1 MRWYCWKIDNSEYK
15 NAQYKI
21 PPSPFISFISDEILM
36 MRVKAALALA
46 MFLSVGCAGLANG
59 MSTEELIFEKSPY
72 IEAAKA
78 AGTGDVTTLERLIK
92 QGLDVNYE
100 GKETK
105 TPWGR
110 DTLTLLLWATLSE
123 SLKGAEALLKAGA
136 DPNKATRGGMMPLI
150 MASGLKSND
159 LFELLLVRYKADPNK
174 TFRHPPETA
183 LTVVLQERKNLG
195 EKRFDRAEKLIKYGA
210 NVNLDIDRGETAVI
224 AFSMLEDWRAV
235 YWLLE
240 HGANHEARDSVR
252 ATMMCSVRRSYR
264 VNTLAPSEAY
274 TFRDKV
280 RDWLLAHGVA
290 RSRID
295 PALHPNPKCD
305 D

>member
-1 MRWYCWKIDNSEYK
+1 
-15 NAQYKI
+15 
-21 PPSPFISFISDEILM
+21 M
-36 MRVKAALALA
+36 MRAKAALVLA
-46 MFLSVGCAGLANG
+46 MFLSVGCTGLVNG
-59 MSTEELIFEKSPY
+59 MSTEELVFEKPPY

-105 TPWGR
+105 TPWGK
-110 DTLTLLLWATLSE
+110 DTVTLLLWATLSE
-123 SLKGAEALLKAGA
+123 SFKGSEALLKAGA
-136 DPNKATRGGMMPLI
+136 DPNKATRGGMVPLI
-150 MASGLKSND
+150 MASGLKSDD

-174 TFRHPPETA
+174 ILRIGSPNTA
-183 LTVVLQERKNLG
+183 LTVALKERRNLG
-195 EKRFDRAEKLIKYGA
+195 EKRFDRAEKLIKLGA
-210 NVNLDIDRGETAVI
+210 DVNLDMDRGETAVI
-224 AFSMLEDWRAV
+224 AFSMFEDWRAV

-240 HGANHEARDSVR
+240 HGANHEARNSVR
-252 ATMMCSVRRSYR
+252 ATMMCSVRMSYR
-264 VNTLAPSEAY
+264 VNTLVPSEAY
-274 TFRDKV
+274 SYRDKV

-295 PALHPNPKCD
+295 PALHPNLKCD